1 MRTLKTKLLSQ
12 DNLKNKIMDKIADL
26 DSPIPI
32 EVKDLNLPSSVSVEK
47 SGIMS
52 EEEIKNYMFWQEILE
67 SNP

>member
-12 DNLKNKIMDKIADL
+12 DNLKNKFMDKISDL

-32 EVKDLNLPSSVSVEK
+32 EVKDLNLPSSISIEK
-47 SGIMS
+47 SGIKT

-67 SNP
+67 NKP

>member
-47 SGIMS
+47 TVIMS

-67 SNP
+67 RNP

>member
-12 DNLKNKIMDKIADL
+12 DNLKSKNMDKISDL

-32 EVKDLNLPSSVSVEK
+32 EVKDLNLPSSISIEK
-47 SGIMS
+47 SGIKT

-67 SNP
+67 SKP

>member
-12 DNLKNKIMDKIADL
+12 DNLKGKIMDKVSDL

-32 EVKDLNLPSSVSVEK
+32 EVKDLNLPSTISIEK
-47 SGIMS
+47 SGIKS

-67 SNP
+67 NKS

>member
-12 DNLKNKIMDKIADL
+12 DNLKSKNMDKISDL

-32 EVKDLNLPSSVSVEK
+32 EVKDLNLPSSISIEK
-47 SGIMS
+47 SGINT

-67 SNP
+67 SKP

>member
-52 EEEIKNYMFWQEILE
+52 EEEIKNYRFWQEILE